1 MAKVLPSLLV
11 LNSIGSS
18 TLALVVM
25 SMLDAKCSDLQ
36 GKMQV
41 CTEIYQIFLLT
52 LFNIVFFNIHDMLNL
67 ICSYF
72 VMFSASFYSDGNAVQ
87 Q

>member
-11 LNSIGSS
+11 LNSVGSS
-18 TLALVVM
+18 TGSYV
-25 SMLDAKCSDLQ
+25 DAKCSDLQ

-41 CTEIYQIFLLT
+41 CTEIYQICLLT
-52 LFNIVFFNIHDMLNL
+52 LFNIVFFNILDMLNL
-67 ICSYF
+67 IYSYF